1 LDVKTFFTESLL
13 KSLQEIPE
21 VYRREFK
28 KFAEDECVKLIPEL
42 EVDYTPVLTIPYEN
56 LPKDLRLWEHT
67 ESWLLD
73 ENTKVKIKEENG
85 SLVAKSMDKDATR
98 ASMIWRL
105 SINSAPV
112 MQNIFNHLGSRCSAR
127 KILRLIKD
135 IKNVALVGT
144 ERDFLKSYNVKQAMI
159 WCLHQNPD
167 IHSEPDLLVATLNK
181 MLEFFEK
188 KTLPSFLEPK
198 RNLIYK
204 MAKNGKLEDAKRR
217 VIDILSNM
225 ESYLGQITAEQRRNR
240 KGIEDVQ
247 QLIKPMASFLLLP
260 VISDKISKST
270 AAGINANFRTADGV
284 LRSYFEE
291 NEMTE
296 IKDKAES
303 SSKVVTE
310 IEALKSFTKEWVD
323 SVLIYLTETGNEESN
338 PEEKVMVPSLPSLL
352 PESSDSPQLGRVA
365 QRNLK
370 IVNFIVEQIFKK

>member
-1 LDVKTFFTESLL
+1 
-13 KSLQEIPE
+13 
-21 VYRREFK
+21 
-28 KFAEDECVKLIPEL
+28 
-42 EVDYTPVLTIPYEN
+42 
-56 LPKDLRLWEHT
+56 
-67 ESWLLD
+67 
-73 ENTKVKIKEENG
+73 
-85 SLVAKSMDKDATR
+85 MDKDATR

-181 MLEFFEK
+181 MLDFFEK

-260 VISDKISKST
+260 VISDKISNST

-352 PESSDSPQLGRVA
+352 PESSASPQLGRVA

>member
-1 LDVKTFFTESLL
+1 
-13 KSLQEIPE
+13 
-21 VYRREFK
+21 
-28 KFAEDECVKLIPEL
+28 
-42 EVDYTPVLTIPYEN
+42 
-56 LPKDLRLWEHT
+56 
-67 ESWLLD
+67 
-73 ENTKVKIKEENG
+73 
-85 SLVAKSMDKDATR
+85 
-98 ASMIWRL
+98 
-105 SINSAPV
+105 
-112 MQNIFNHLGSRCSAR
+112 
-127 KILRLIKD
+127 
-135 IKNVALVGT
+135 
-144 ERDFLKSYNVKQAMI
+144 
-159 WCLHQNPD
+159 
-167 IHSEPDLLVATLNK
+167 

-291 NEMTE
+291 NERTE
-296 IKDKAES
+296 IEDKAVN

-310 IEALKSFTKEWVD
+310 IEALKSFT
-323 SVLIYLTETGNEESN
+323 
-338 PEEKVMVPSLPSLL
+338 
-352 PESSDSPQLGRVA
+352 
-365 QRNLK
+365 
-370 IVNFIVEQIFKK
+370 

>member
-1 LDVKTFFTESLL
+1 
-13 KSLQEIPE
+13 
-21 VYRREFK
+21 
-28 KFAEDECVKLIPEL
+28 
-42 EVDYTPVLTIPYEN
+42 
-56 LPKDLRLWEHT
+56 
-67 ESWLLD
+67 
-73 ENTKVKIKEENG
+73 
-85 SLVAKSMDKDATR
+85 MDKDATR

-225 ESYLGQITAEQRRNR
+225 ESYLGQITAEQRQNR

-296 IKDKAES
+296 IKDKAAS

-338 PEEKVMVPSLPSLL
+338 PEETVMVPSL